1 MKTIKYLILTTIIV
15 AGFQKVQTDSSST
28 ADQINSILTISATGI
43 ISTDNEINRGQ
54 YLNNLD
60 LAIIINN
67 QKLTNPSNPKYTSQP
82 DYYCYNNITVYWNPD
97 ITIPSNKKLFATA
110 ANPAPADVYSIFPQ
124 NVSFYGTLVD
134 PSTVQSALS
143 NAFKNIPTTID
154 SPWSKNSFYT
164 NDPINAHWDGSSA
177 LLSVALITSTDK
189 SKIGLSI
196 LHSGKDNPSSG
207 VSFLINK
214 KNKITLY
221 SGIIPTTGTNSFAQ
235 TTLKPT
241 KTGKTTMNLQGT
253 ALSFN

>member
-43 ISTDNEINRGQ
+43 TSTDTVLNNGY

-60 LAIIINN
+60 FAIIINN
-67 QKLTNPSNPKYTSQP
+67 QKLTSPSNPKYTSQP

-97 ITIPSNKKLFATA
+97 ITIPSNKKLFATV
-110 ANPAPADVYSIFPQ
+110 ANPAPADIYSIFPQ

-134 PSTVQSALS
+134 PSTVQSTLS

-154 SPWSKNSFYT
+154 SPWSKNSSYT
-164 NDPINAHWDGSSA
+164 NDPIDAHWDGSA
-177 LLSVALITSTDK
+177 TLLSMALITSTNK
-189 SKIGLSI
+189 SKTGLFI
-196 LHSGKDNPSSG
+196 THSGTSSVASG
-207 VSFLINK
+207 ISFLIDK

-221 SGIIPTTGTNSFAQ
+221 SGVTPTTGANSFAQ
-235 TTLKPT
+235 TALKPT
-241 KTGKTTMNLQGT
+241 KTGKQITNLQG
-253 ALSFN
+253 LPFSFN